1 MFAVI
6 EKWCNMND
14 SFQTRNLWRTL
25 VEVENRQNTS
35 EELVSDTLSNC
46 MEPLI
51 TIEFILPYYS
61 PLQVSS
67 EPAAWASTVARW

>member
-1 MFAVI
+1 
-6 EKWCNMND
+6 MND

-25 VEVENRQNTS
+25 VEIENRQDTS
-35 EELVSDTLSNC
+35 DELVSDTLSNR

-61 PLQVSS
+61 QLQVSS
-67 EPAAWASTVARW
+67 ELAA